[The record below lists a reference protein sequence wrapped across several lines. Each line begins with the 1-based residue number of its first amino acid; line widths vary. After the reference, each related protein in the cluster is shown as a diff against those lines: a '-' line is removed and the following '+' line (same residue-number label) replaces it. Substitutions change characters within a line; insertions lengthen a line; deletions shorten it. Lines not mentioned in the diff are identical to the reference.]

1 MNARLKVT
9 RFLGVAVFAVVT
21 VVGGLSVPAMAADYP
36 DGAIAKTSC
45 QDISSGTYYLANDIT
60 CPFTITSGDVKL
72 YLNGHSVILNQAN
85 AVRPEMGAIMVR
97 EGAKLEIFGDGAL
110 ISTASGRVALANDR
124 GEVVLH
130 SGTYQAYYGGTKEA
144 TYYSILNEGK
154 MTINDGVTVKTDAPT
169 ADASLIANG
178 PTAMN
183 VKDDSATGEIVIN
196 GGEFVGGNVNLKNDE
211 GGTATINGGAFTGAT
226 NAAVQNWH
234 ELTIN
239 GGDFNYR
246 PLSVNIRERAIIDMG
261 AYDSNHPSIGETII
275 NGGVFT
281 GRYLFE
287 DASTS
292 DPVTSELVFY
302 PSMIKPV
309 IVGGEFNIEALVNPE
324 YEADESVLDKSTIT
338 GGVFAINAV
347 TPADGYELKE
357 LTDGKYEVI
366 KHVDEQPVTP
376 PEASDGENQGKA
388 DEITAPS
395 TGATIVSATVV
406 VLGAIVAIAM
416 AASAVNTPTP
426 RRK

>member
-9 RFLGVAVFAVVT
+9 RFLGAAVFAMVAAT
-21 VVGGLSVPAMAADYP
+21 GALSVPVMAADYP

-45 QDISSGTYYLANDIT
+45 QDISSGTYYLANNIT
-60 CPFTITSGDVKL
+60 CPFTVTSGDVKL

-110 ISTASGRVALANDR
+110 ISTASGRAALANDR

-154 MTINDGVTVKTDAPT
+154 MTINDGVTVKTNAPT

-178 PTAMN
+178 PTVMN

-226 NAAVQNWH
+226 NAAIQNWNK
-234 ELTIN
+234 LTIN
-239 GGDFNYR
+239 GGNFNYK
-246 PLSVNIRERAIIDMG
+246 PSTTDVRERALIDMG

-275 NGGVFT
+275 NGGSFT
-281 GRYLFE
+281 GKYLFE

-302 PSMIKPV
+302 PSTIKPV

-324 YEADESVLDKSTIT
+324 YEADESVLGDSTIT
-338 GGVFAINAV
+338 SGVFAINTI

-357 LTDGKYEVI
+357 LADGKYEVI

-376 PEASDGENQGKA
+376 PVTPVDKNKDESDK
-388 DEITAPS
+388 ITAPS
-395 TGATIVSATVV
+395 TGATLVSAAVV
-406 VLGAIVAIAM
+406 TLGAIVAIAM
-416 AASAVNTPTP
+416 AISAVSAPSSH
-426 RRK
+426 RK

>member
-9 RFLGVAVFAVVT
+9 RLLGAAVLTVVT

-36 DGAIAKTSC
+36 DNAKELTSC
-45 QDISSGTYYLANDIT
+45 MTLYDGAYYLANDIK
-60 CPFTITSGDVKL
+60 CPLTVKSGRDAQL
-72 YLNGHSVILNQAN
+72 YLNGHDITYGGNRRES
-85 AVRPEMGAIMVR
+85 GAIVV
-97 EGAKLEIFGDGAL
+97 ENGATLEVFGDGLVKSTAPGITAL
-110 ISTASGRVALANDR
+110 INDQ
-124 GEVVLH
+124 GTVTLNG
-130 SGTYQAYYGGTKEA
+130 GTYQAYYDSSSKGS
-144 TYYSILNEGK
+144 YYAVLNEGDMTINEGVTVK
-154 MTINDGVTVKTDAPT
+154 MDGTETKSSLVVNGPIVINAGSASARAKITINDG
-169 ADASLIANG
+169 
-178 PTAMN
+178 
-183 VKDDSATGEIVIN
+183 
-196 GGEFVGGNVNLKNDE
+196 EFIGGNVNLKNDE
-211 GGTATINGGAFTGAT
+211 GGTATVNGGSFNSAT
-226 NAAVQNWH
+226 NAAIQNWN

-239 GGDFNYR
+239 DGSFDYK
-246 PLSVNIRERAIIDMG
+246 PLTVDIKERAIIDMG

-287 DASTS
+287 DAST
-292 DPVTSELVFY
+292 PGPVFY
-302 PSMIKPV
+302 PSTIRPV
-309 IVGGEFNIEALVNPE
+309 ITGGEFNIEALVNPE
-324 YEADESVLDKSTIT
+324 YEAGESVLDKSTIT
-338 GGVFAINAV
+338 GGVFAINTV

-406 VLGAIVAIAM
+406 ALGAIVAIAM
-416 AASAVNTPTP
+416 AASAVNTPSS

>member
-60 CPFTITSGDVKL
+60 CPFTVASGDVKL

-178 PTAMN
+178 PTVMN

-211 GGTATINGGAFTGAT
+211 GGTATINGGAFTSAT
-226 NAAVQNWH
+226 NAAIQNWNK
-234 ELTIN
+234 LTIN
-239 GGDFNYR
+239 GGNFNYK
-246 PLSVNIRERAIIDMG
+246 PSTTDVRERALIDMG
-261 AYDSNHPSIGETII
+261 AYDSNHPSIGETVI
-275 NGGVFT
+275 NGGSFS
-281 GRYLFE
+281 GKYLFE
-287 DASTS
+287 DAST
-292 DPVTSELVFY
+292 PGLVFY
-302 PSMIKPV
+302 PSTIRPV
-309 IVGGEFNIEALVNPE
+309 ITGGEFNIEALVNPE
-324 YEADESVLDKSTIT
+324 YEADESVLGDSIIT
-338 GGVFAINAV
+338 GGVFAINTV

-357 LTDGKYEVI
+357 LTDGKYGVI

-376 PEASDGENQGKA
+376 PETSDGENQGKA

>member
-9 RFLGVAVFAVVT
+9 RLLGVAMFVVAAAT
-21 VVGGLSVPAMAADYP
+21 GALSTPAIAADYP

-45 QDISSGTYYLANDIT
+45 QDISSGTYYLANDIA
-60 CPFTITSGDVKL
+60 CPFTVTSGDVKL

-110 ISTASGRVALANDR
+110 ISTASGRAALANDR

-154 MTINDGVTVKTDAPT
+154 MTINDGVTVKTNAPT

-178 PTAMN
+178 PTVMN
-183 VKDDSATGEIVIN
+183 VKDDSATGEIAIN
-196 GGEFVGGNVNLKNDE
+196 GGEFVGGNVNLKNDK

-226 NAAVQNWH
+226 YAAIQNWNK
-234 ELTIN
+234 LTIN
-239 GGDFNYR
+239 GGNFNYK
-246 PLSVNIRERAIIDMG
+246 PSTTDVRERALIDMG
-261 AYDSNHPSIGETII
+261 AYDSNHPSIGETVI
-275 NGGVFT
+275 NGGSFN
-281 GRYLFE
+281 GKYLFE
-287 DASTS
+287 DAST
-292 DPVTSELVFY
+292 PGPVFY
-302 PSMIKPV
+302 PSTIRPV
-309 IVGGEFNIEALVNPE
+309 ITGGEFNIEALVNPE
-324 YEADESVLDKSTIT
+324 YEADGSVLDKPTIT
-338 GGVFAINAV
+338 GGVFAIDTV

-366 KHVDEQPVTP
+366 KHVDEQPITP
-376 PEASDGENQGKA
+376 PETPGNESQDKA

-395 TGATIVSATVV
+395 TGTTLVSAAVV

-416 AASAVNTPTP
+416 AASAVNTPLS